1 MVSCRLVV
9 KKGNHTFSDVYFFFM
24 PGLIILF
31 IRSGRDWP
39 FSSAATRHPLYLSWP
54 TRPPNPTERMPLLPG
69 LVYRL
74 FVPFA
79 IRQDRRVCH
88 WLVRTR
94 TRGVDLDPLDLDTR
108 DTRAPAGAF
117 NPKTHRI

>member
-74 FVPFA
+74 FMPFA
-79 IRQDRRVCH
+79 TRQESRVCH
-88 WLVRTR
+88 WFVGTGGWQDRILAHAARVRQRGGLVMNFYFE
-94 TRGVDLDPLDLDTR
+94 L
-108 DTRAPAGAF
+108 F
-117 NPKTHRI
+117 